1 MDQRSAAKFARRVT
15 VALDRAALLHPT
27 SPDSDRVTLSVGVAT
42 ADAFVGDETGL
53 LTLADELLYAA
64 KNGGRNRIVSGE
76 LPFEPTLV
84 AIRAA

>member
-1 MDQRSAAKFARRVT
+1 MRGLTRHGIR
-15 VALDRAALLHPT
+15 LGLHPNLGGKST
-27 SPDSDRVTLSVGVAT
+27 GQALAS
-42 ADAFVGDETGL
+42 DETGL

-76 LPFEPTLV
+76 LPFEQPVV